1 MTTKKLRFEL
11 TIGTLFI
18 ASSLLLGVGTAFDQ
32 LGLSGRKH
40 VDAQSQPAGFIPDSA
55 IPTQTPK
62 ERIQGEPTQIRI
74 PSVDVDLKVEPGYYD
89 AASRSWTLTNN
100 AHFAAMSTQPNN
112 IGGTTFV
119 YGHNKRGV
127 FAGLTDIKPGA
138 TAYIS
143 TASGKTFVYRYSA
156 QNTVSPDDVWVLQNT
171 ARPTLLLQTC
181 TGAWFQN
188 RTLYT
193 FEFVEVK

>member
-32 LGLSGRKH
+32 LGLSGRTH
-40 VDAQSQPAGFIPDSA
+40 VDAQSQPDSFITDTTAS
-55 IPTQTPK
+55 QTPK
-62 ERIQGEPTQIRI
+62 KRIQGEPTRIRI
-74 PSVDVDLKVEPGYYD
+74 PSVDVDLKVEPGYYN
-89 AASRSWTLTNN
+89 AATRSWTLTNN
-100 AHFAAMSTQPNN
+100 AHFATVSTQPNN
-112 IGGTTFV
+112 IGGTTFI
-119 YGHNKRGV
+119 YGHNLRGV
-127 FAGLTDIKPGA
+127 FATLTGIKPGA
-138 TAYIS
+138 AAYI
-143 TASGKTFVYRYSA
+143 TTDSGKTFVYRYTT